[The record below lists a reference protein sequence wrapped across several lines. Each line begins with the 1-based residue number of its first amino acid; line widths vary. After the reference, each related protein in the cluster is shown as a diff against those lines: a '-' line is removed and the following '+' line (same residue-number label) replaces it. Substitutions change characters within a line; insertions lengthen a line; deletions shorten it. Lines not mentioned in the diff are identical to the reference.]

1 MNVLKPAVWAGVL
14 CVFFGVTL
22 NGATAPFQDPP
33 EVLTKAIR
41 KHLDRQFPEWTLA
54 AAPAC
59 QGAVSPATADI
70 DFDTETDAALVVT
83 TQGGEAR
90 VVIAMPRVIDGAI
103 VHDLGPLAAVPGAT
117 HMVVLPLGTA
127 IREAGAMFD
136 DYLSGPTF
144 AAASCEKALVAYVW
158 TGYGFRVRPLK

>member
-1 MNVLKPAVWAGVL
+1 MNSLKPAAWAGVL
-14 CVFFGVTL
+14 CVFLGVTL
-22 NGATAPFQDPP
+22 NGAAAPLQDPP

-41 KHLDRQFPEWTLA
+41 KQLDKQFPAWTVA

-59 QGAVSPATADI
+59 QGAASTATADI
-70 DFDTETDAALVVT
+70 DFDQEPDAGLVVT

-90 VVIAMPRVIDGAI
+90 VVIAMPRVIGGAI

-117 HMVVLPLGTA
+117 HLVVLPLGTVV
-127 IREAGAMFD
+127 REPGAMFD

-158 TGYGFRVRPLK
+158 NGYGFRSRPVK

>member
-1 MNVLKPAVWAGVL
+1 MNVLKPAGWAGVL
-14 CVFFGVTL
+14 CVFLGVTL
-22 NGATAPFQDPP
+22 TGAMAPSQDPP

-41 KHLDRQFPEWTLA
+41 KHLDKQFPAWTLA
-54 AAPAC
+54 PVPAC

-70 DFDTETDAALVVT
+70 DFDQETDAAFVVT

-90 VVIAMPRVIDGAI
+90 VVIAMPRIVGGAI

-127 IREAGAMFD
+127 VREAGAMFD

-144 AAASCEKALVAYVW
+144 AAASCEKALVAYMW
-158 TGYGFRVRPLK
+158 NGYGFRVRPVK

>member
-1 MNVLKPAVWAGVL
+1 MNLLKPAAWAGVL
-14 CVFFGVTL
+14 CVFLGVTL
-22 NGATAPFQDPP
+22 NGAAAPSQAPP

-41 KHLDRQFPEWTLA
+41 KHLDKQFPAWTLA
-54 AAPAC
+54 SAPAC

-70 DFDTETDAALVVT
+70 DFDQETDAAFVVT

-90 VVIAMPRVIDGAI
+90 VVIAMPRLIGGAI

-117 HMVVLPLGTA
+117 HMVVLPLGTVV
-127 IREAGAMFD
+127 REAGAMFD

-144 AAASCEKALVAYVW
+144 AVASCEKALVAYMW
-158 TGYGFRVRPLK
+158 TGYGFRARPVK